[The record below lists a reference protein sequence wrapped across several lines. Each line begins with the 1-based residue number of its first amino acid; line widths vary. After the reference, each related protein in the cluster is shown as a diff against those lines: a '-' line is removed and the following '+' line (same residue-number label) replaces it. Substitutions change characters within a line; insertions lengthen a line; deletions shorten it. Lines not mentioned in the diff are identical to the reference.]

1 MLPPLPAGAPSVLAR
16 AESPRGELVLRARTS
31 PDGPVV
37 HELIVNGA
45 FAMDSQEV
53 ASELRLAGLVAE
65 HGYLGHVVVGGLGL
79 GYTAAA
85 LLDAGVQRLDVVEI
99 EGDLVHWAREG
110 LTEQLGRVAADPRCT
125 LHQADVVSWLE
136 ATGEA
141 VDAVLLDVD
150 NGPDFLIHAG
160 NERLYTSPV
169 LGSALARLRPGGLL
183 AVWCQH
189 ATPAL
194 AETLAGLGPTHEELV
209 RVERGRHRID
219 YAIYLTRRPG
229 APAIVH
235 A

>member
-1 MLPPLPAGAPSVLAR
+1 MPPEPLEPTVELAR
-16 AESPRGELVLRARTS
+16 AASERGEVAVRRRLD
-31 PDGPVV
+31 PEHGEV
-37 HELIVNGA
+37 HELVVNGA

-65 HGYLGHVVVGGLGL
+65 HGRLGHVVVGGLGL

-85 LLDAGVQRLDVVEI
+85 LLDAGVERLDVVEI
-99 EGDLVHWAREG
+99 EGDLVRWARDG
-110 LTEQLGRVAADPRCT
+110 VTEQLGRVAADPRCT
-125 LHQADVVSWLE
+125 LHHADVLTWLG
-136 ATGEA
+136 TPGDV

-169 LGSALARLRPGGLL
+169 LSSALARLRPGGLL

-209 RVERGRHRID
+209 RVERGRHLID
-219 YAIYLTRRPG
+219 YAIYLTRRP
-229 APAIVH
+229 
-235 A
+235 